1 MIRRAAGSC
10 GIQSIIHPITTIKGA
25 RFEAGV
31 IDVLDLM
38 NVDIDALQFG
48 KVSALAGEAAF
59 QAVRKVIELALERK
73 IDATVTGPISKEA
86 IQLAGHDFSG
96 HTEIYAH
103 YTDTKKYAML
113 LIEGSLRVVH
123 VSTHVSLREACDLVT
138 RQRVLETIELAY
150 SACRSMGINAPRVG
164 VAGLNPHA
172 GENGRFGREEQV
184 EILPAILQAK
194 EKGIDATGPV
204 PADTLFS
211 KAIGGMY
218 DIVVAMYHDQGHIPL
233 KVIGFQWDQSKNT
246 WTSVNGVNITLGL
259 PIIRTS
265 VDHGT
270 AYDLAGMGTA
280 SEMSMVSAI
289 GYAVE
294 MAQRNNNTE

>member
-1 MIRRAAGSC
+1 
-10 GIQSIIHPITTIKGA
+10 
-25 RFEAGV
+25 
-31 IDVLDLM
+31 
-38 NVDIDALQFG
+38 
-48 KVSALAGEAAF
+48 
-59 QAVRKVIELALERK
+59 
-73 IDATVTGPISKEA
+73 
-86 IQLAGHDFSG
+86 
-96 HTEIYAH
+96 
-103 YTDTKKYAML
+103 
-113 LIEGSLRVVH
+113 
-123 VSTHVSLREACDLVT
+123 
-138 RQRVLETIELAY
+138 
-150 SACRSMGINAPRVG
+150 MGINAPRVG

-294 MAQRNNNTE
+294 MAQRNNNTA